1 MAVPIQPVPVVVKVE
16 APEQPAQPTPVK
28 REVSKGR
35 RTAAIVTGI
44 IGCVFAG
51 LGALWS
57 FLGGACCGWAAWPE
71 AALGII
77 LAIVSLCLRRSA
89 LGWVALGLGIF
100 AFAWVIIF
108 YLVLGG
114 ALAGTAAALSGGMK

>member
-1 MAVPIQPVPVVVKVE
+1 VQPGYPIQAAQPVPVK
-16 APEQPAQPTPVK
+16 P
-28 REVSKGR
+28 EVSHGR
-35 RTAAIVTGI
+35 RTAALVTGI

-71 AALGII
+71 AGLGIV

-89 LGWVALGLGIF
+89 LGWVALSLGIF

-108 YLVLGG
+108 YLF
-114 ALAGTAAALSGGMK
+114 LAGSLAGAAAGMSGGLK